1 MEWLGKFMAKEE
13 LNLVNNIPQSEAMAQ
28 AENYSCSVVEINR
41 RSPVAFAVN
50 TLCERISRLAGL
62 PVEKRQAESKKL
74 VEK

>member
-1 MEWLGKFMAKEE
+1 M
-13 LNLVNNIPQSEAMAQ
+13 NNIPQPESTVQ

-50 TLCERISRLAGL
+50 TLCDRISQLAGL
-62 PVEKRQAESKKL
+62 PVEKRQTESKKL